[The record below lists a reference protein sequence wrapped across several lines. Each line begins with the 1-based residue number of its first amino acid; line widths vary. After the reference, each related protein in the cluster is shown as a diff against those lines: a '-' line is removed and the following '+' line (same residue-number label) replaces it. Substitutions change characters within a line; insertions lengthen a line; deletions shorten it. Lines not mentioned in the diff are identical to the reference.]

1 MTSLEQLRRI
11 DSWARLPAPAF
22 HQPARIAPL
31 QAPRWVGWSPDAAR
45 ALGLDP
51 PDGPHAG
58 LLELLNG
65 ERPLP
70 GPEPLAMRYA
80 GHQFGVPVPRL
91 GDGRA
96 ALLAEV
102 ASPAGERW
110 EVVLK
115 GSGPTAYARGFD
127 GRAVLRSAIRELLAS
142 EHLDALG
149 IPTTRALAVI
159 GSGTPVVREGLEQG
173 AILVRLARSHLRF
186 GHFEALEPA
195 RVAELLEFAVAE
207 HWPGL
212 RGAPDRFERL
222 YLDVVERTAR
232 LVAAW
237 QLVGFAHGV
246 LNTDNMSLLGLT
258 LDYGPF
264 GFVEAFDPAFVPNH
278 SDEAGRYALDRQPD
292 VAVWNLARLAE
303 ALAPHLPLARA
314 EQLLDR
320 FAPAFLAAYED
331 GARRKLG
338 LRAWAGDRD
347 AELFV
352 GLLELMAAAR
362 ADWTGT
368 FRALCGHRPGQ
379 AAALRGRFPGHE
391 AGWDAWAARWEARL
405 AEDAADPE
413 ARAREM
419 ERASPALV
427 LRNWMAQVAIERAER
442 GDPSEV
448 ARLLGL
454 LRRPFDDPPPG
465 EPYAGPAP
473 DWSRRL
479 VISCSS

>member
-1 MTSLEQLRRI
+1 MTRLEDLRRV
-11 DSWARLPAPAF
+11 DSWARLPSPAF
-22 HQPARIAPL
+22 HQPARILPL
-31 QAPRWVGWSPDAAR
+31 VTPRWVGWSPDAAR

-51 PDGPHAG
+51 TDAPHEG

-102 ASPAGERW
+102 ESPAGQRW
-110 EVVLK
+110 EVVVK

-142 EHLDALG
+142 EHLDALS
-149 IPTTRALAVI
+149 IPTTRALGVI
-159 GSGTPVVREGLEQG
+159 GSDTPVAREGLEPG
-173 AILVRLARSHLRF
+173 ALLIRLAPSHLRF
-186 GHFEALEPA
+186 GHFEGFAREPG
-195 RVAELLEFAVAE
+195 RVAELLEHAIAE
-207 HWPGL
+207 HWPHL
-212 RGAPDRFERL
+212 AGAPDRAERL
-222 YLDVVERTAR
+222 FLDVVERTAR

-246 LNTDNMSLLGLT
+246 LNTDNLSLLGLT

-264 GFVEAFDPAFVPNH
+264 GFVEGFDPAFVPNH
-278 SDEAGRYALDRQPD
+278 SDEAGRYSLDRQPD

-303 ALAPHLPLARA
+303 ALDPHLPLAKA
-314 EQLLDR
+314 EGLLDR

-338 LRAWAGDRD
+338 LSSWAGDRD

-352 GLLELMAAAR
+352 GLLELMAATR

-368 FRALCGHRPGQ
+368 FRALATQEPG
-379 AAALRGRFPGHE
+379 ALRARFPGHE
-391 AGWDAWAARWEARL
+391 AGWDAWAARWAARL
-405 AEDAADPE
+405 REDGGSPE
-413 ARAREM
+413 ARAAMMRA
-419 ERASPALV
+419 ASPALV
-427 LRNWMAQVAIERAER
+427 LRNWMAQVAIEKAAR
-442 GDPSEV
+442 GDSSEV
-448 ARLLGL
+448 ARLLAL
-454 LRRPFDDPPPG
+454 LRRPFEDPPAG

-473 DWSRRL
+473 DWSSRL
-479 VISCSS
+479 VVSCSS